1 MTINLVWADSKSL
14 EKPEAIDSKSCPSGV
29 YLRRFITSSVNEDDQ
44 VVYSY
49 KEAFLTNAEY
59 AEYSLLQ
66 NIAEQVLGED
76 SSDAYLIYKQKLNTP
91 VLYEANG
98 HMYKPKWAAEIYEE
112 LVNRGEKFAELF
124 PLTIWDATEEPEN
137 AVKMSLEDLKALT
150 IFLGQLQEQYFNEY
164 KIAKRIIGEE

>member
-66 NIAEQVLGED
+66 NIAEH
-76 SSDAYLIYKQKLNTP
+76 TP

>member
-1 MTINLVWADSKSL
+1 MELNWKNSESFN
-14 EKPEAIDSKSCPSGV
+14 KPEAVDNTSSPNGV
-29 YLRRFITSSVNEDDQ
+29 YLRRFITAVETEEGETKYQ
-44 VVYSY
+44 Y

-76 SSDAYLIYKQKLNTP
+76 SSDAYLMYKQKLNTP
-91 VLYEANG
+91 VLYEVNG

-137 AVKMSLEDLKALT
+137 VVKMSLEDLKALT